1 MITIDGS
8 EGEGGGQVLRYSA
21 ALSLLTGEP
30 FTIWNIRGGRAK
42 PGLMRQHVTALEAAC
57 AIGGAECSGLM
68 VGASELT
75 FRPGTVTP
83 GEYHFAVGTAGST
96 GLVLQT
102 VLVPLMLADGPSK
115 LVIEGGTHAL
125 AAPPYEFLKKALL
138 PVLNRMGPNVS
149 IMLDRHGFYPRGG
162 GRIVVEIEPSTLR
175 PIECVER
182 GAFRTGKVE
191 ALVAGIPFDI
201 ADREL
206 KAARKVLVDWP
217 GEAFAP
223 IELPAD
229 KGPGNALLIE
239 AEFEHVTE
247 VMCGFGKLGV
257 PAERLAKTAAK
268 RMAGYLASE
277 AFAGPYLQDQLLL
290 PFALAQGG
298 AFTTVKLSQHTRTAV
313 QLIRRF
319 TGRGLQV
326 SETGDGTHL
335 VEFVESG

>member
-30 FTIWNIRGGRAK
+30 FTIRNIRAGRAK

-57 AIGGAECSGLM
+57 AIGGAECSGLT

-75 FRPGTVTP
+75 FRPGSVTP

-102 VLVPLMLADGPSK
+102 VLVPLMLVDAPSR
-115 LVIEGGTHAL
+115 LVIEGGTHAM
-125 AAPPYEFLKKALL
+125 AAPPFEFLQKTLL
-138 PVLNRMGPNVS
+138 PVLERMGPKLS
-149 IMLDRHGFYPRGG
+149 ITLERHGFYPRGG
-162 GRIVVEIEPSTLR
+162 GRIVVDIDPKPLR
-175 PIECVER
+175 PIECVTR
-182 GAFRTGKVE
+182 GEFKAGKVE

-206 KAARKVLVDWP
+206 KAARKVLADWP
-217 GEAFAP
+217 DEAFAP
-223 IELPAD
+223 VQLPAD
-229 KGPGNALLIE
+229 NGPGNALLME

-247 VMCGFGKLGV
+247 VMSGFGKLGV

-268 RMAGYLASE
+268 RMAGYLSSQ

-290 PFALAQGG
+290 PFAMAGG
-298 AFTTVKLSQHTRTAV
+298 GVFTTVKLSEHTRTAV
-313 QLIRRF
+313 RLIERF
-319 TGRGLQV
+319 SGKGFHF
-326 SETGDGTHL
+326 SETAGGAHL
-335 VEFVESG
+335 AKAH

>member
-30 FTIWNIRGGRAK
+30 FTITNIRGGRAK

-57 AIGGAECSGLM
+57 AIGGAECSGLA
-68 VGASELT
+68 VGSSELT

-102 VLVPLMLADGPSK
+102 VLVPLMLADKPSR
-115 LVIEGGTHAL
+115 LVIEGGTHAM
-125 AAPPYEFLKKALL
+125 AAPPFEFLQKTLL
-138 PVLNRMGPNVS
+138 PVLERMGPKLS
-149 IMLDRHGFYPRGG
+149 ITLDRHGFYPRGG
-162 GRIVVEIEPSTLR
+162 GRIVVDIEPAPLR
-175 PIECVER
+175 VITCTDR
-182 GAFRTGKVE
+182 GSFKAGKAE
-191 ALVAGIPFDI
+191 ALVTGVPFDV

-206 KAARKVLVDWP
+206 ASARKVLAEWP
-217 GEAFAP
+217 EDAFASVQ
-223 IELPAD
+223 LPAEL
-229 KGPGNALLIE
+229 GPGNVLLVA

-247 VMCGFGKLGV
+247 VMSGFGKLGV

-268 RMAGYLASE
+268 RMTGYLASQ

-290 PFALAQGG
+290 PFAMAGGG
-298 AFTTVKLSQHTRTAV
+298 AFTTVKLSLHTRTAAD
-313 QLIRRF
+313 LIERF
-319 TGRGLQV
+319 TGRGFNFAE
-326 SETGDGTHL
+326 SEGGAHL
-335 VEFVESG
+335 VEVR